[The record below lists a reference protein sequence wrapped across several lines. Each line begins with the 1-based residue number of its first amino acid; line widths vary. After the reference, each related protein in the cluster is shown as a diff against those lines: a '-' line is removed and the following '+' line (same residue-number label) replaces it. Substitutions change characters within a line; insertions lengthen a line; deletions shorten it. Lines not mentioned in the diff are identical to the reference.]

1 MLVDEV
7 VELEDV
13 TVVEFV
19 ESVVEDVADEV
30 EDGVSLVEV
39 VEDVEVAVPP
49 LELRAKPTPPA
60 IATTT
65 MTTTTVA
72 ILPSPP
78 REVFAIN
85 RKNGK
90 SVHI

>member
-1 MLVDEV
+1 MDEV
-7 VELEDV
+7 VEFEDV
-13 TVVEFV
+13 WVVELV
-19 ESVVEDVADEV
+19 ESVVEDVVDEV
-30 EDGVSLVEV
+30 EDGVWLVEV
-39 VEDVEVAVPP
+39 VEDEVVVAP

-65 MTTTTVA
+65 MRTTTVA

-85 RKNGK
+85 RKNEK